1 MENHSCIIV
10 DDEQLSR
17 LLIEGYLEKVPSLTL
32 KGAFKD
38 AQEALLYLQE
48 DKVDLIFLDIQMPI
62 LTGIEFIKSLNYSPQ
77 VVFITA
83 YPQYAIEGYELNI
96 VDYLLKPVSFDRFL
110 KAVVKAQDQ
119 IRLVQSVTQIPS
131 ALSDLDTDTTKHL
144 MVKSEHRIYRIAYD
158 DILYIEGSREYLI
171 IHTNKDKIST
181 LMSFKNLL
189 EALPTNQFIRVHK
202 SFVVHK
208 DKVKSLY
215 GNQLEI
221 GDARIPI
228 GKMYKNDVLD
238 NLF

>member
-1 MENHSCIIV
+1 MENISCIIV

-17 LLIEGYLEKVPSLTL
+17 LLIEGYLEKIPSIDL
-32 KGAFKD
+32 KGTFKD

-48 DKVDLIFLDIQMPI
+48 DKVDLIFLDIQMPT
-62 LTGIEFIKSLNYSPQ
+62 LTGIEFIKSLNYRPQ

-96 VDYLLKPVSFDRFL
+96 VDYLLKPVSFERFL
-110 KAVVKAQDQ
+110 KAAVKAQEQ
-119 IRLVQSVTQIPS
+119 ILLVRKAASPETSTISSSS
-131 ALSDLDTDTTKHL
+131 ASAKHL
-144 MVKSEHRIYRIAYD
+144 LVKSEHRLYRIAFE

-171 IHTNKDKIST
+171 IHTAQENIST

-189 EALPTNQFIRVHK
+189 ESLPEKQFIRVHK
-202 SFVVHK
+202 SFVVNR

-221 GDARIPI
+221 DNARIPI
-228 GKMYKNDVLD
+228 GKMYKNEVLE